1 MVNSLYARIYDAY
14 YELYDQGDQQ
24 DRIVKKL
31 LDSPDRQMASQV
43 LSLSSEKHDLTVKD
57 FRDSLTA
64 VTSWLL
70 KNVPKALLVYAE
82 RRLQNDIEGLKR
94 KLVVCS
100 EDTEREALMKE
111 IVLTLTKQK
120 LIKQKLDREKK

>member
-1 MVNSLYARIYDAY
+1 M
-14 YELYDQGDQQ
+14 
-24 DRIVKKL
+24 
-31 LDSPDRQMASQV
+31 
-43 LSLSSEKHDLTVKD
+43 
-57 FRDSLTA
+57 
-64 VTSWLL
+64 
-70 KNVPKALLVYAE
+70 PKALLVYAE